1 MTPKSDFPSMKIRF
15 RGVRGSTPSPGSS
28 TARYGGNTSCIEVRA
43 GSEILILDAGT
54 GIRSLGADLMKEFGS
69 RPIDASI
76 LISHT
81 HWDHIQGLPF
91 FAPAFAA
98 NNRIRVIAPGN
109 QAATLKRALANQM
122 EPIHF
127 PVGVEHM
134 AGLGEV
140 EELVSNTAII
150 GAFKISVT
158 ELNHPGGC
166 AGFRVEANGVSL
178 AYLPDHEPFC
188 ARGVVPKT
196 AAAQSRAEALTEFV
210 QGVDLLIVDA
220 QYTAAEYPQ
229 RVGWGHGC
237 LPNTVALAADAGVKQ
252 LALFHHDPAH
262 DDHEIDAMLE
272 SARELALPNGM
283 FISAATENETIT
295 LVSAAPKTSY
305 RVSGVVHDSAKR
317 SAPELLQPDC
327 LKSRSS

>member
-1 MTPKSDFPSMKIRF
+1 MT
-15 RGVRGSTPSPGSS
+15 
-28 TARYGGNTSCIEVRA
+28 AQYGGNTSCIEVRA

-54 GIRSLGADLMKEFGS
+54 GIRSLGADLTKEFGS
-69 RPIDASI
+69 RPIHASI

-140 EELVSNTAII
+140 EELVSETAVI
-150 GAFKISVT
+150 GAFKIGVT

-178 AYLPDHEPFC
+178 AYLPDHEPFY
-188 ARGVVPKT
+188 ARGTVPKN
-196 AAAQSRAEALTEFV
+196 AAAQLRTEALIEFV
-210 QGVDLLIVDA
+210 REVDVLILDA
-220 QYTAAEYPQ
+220 QYTSAEYPQ
-229 RVGWGHGC
+229 RIGWGHGC
-237 LPNTVALAADAGVKQ
+237 LPETVGLARKAGVKH
-252 LALFHHDPAH
+252 LVLFHHDPSH
-262 DDHEIDAMLE
+262 DDDQVDAMVE
-272 SARELALPNGM
+272 TSRELARPTEML
-283 FISAATENETIT
+283 ISAAKETDTIILDSVAFQSGCRMSDALYGSPAASLES
-295 LVSAAPKTSY
+295 LVAGKILSQQ
-305 RVSGVVHDSAKR
+305 RR
-317 SAPELLQPDC
+317 N
-327 LKSRSS
+327 